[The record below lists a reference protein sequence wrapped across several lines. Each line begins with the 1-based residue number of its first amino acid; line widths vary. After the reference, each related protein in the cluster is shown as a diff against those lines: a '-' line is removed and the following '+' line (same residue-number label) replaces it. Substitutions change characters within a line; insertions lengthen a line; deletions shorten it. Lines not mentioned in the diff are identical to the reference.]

1 MNGEY
6 NVKGT
11 TTFPAPLEVDRCLYK
26 LVKMYQSA
34 LDKFPA
40 PREVDRE
47 LYIYL
52 SSNAAY
58 DLEFPTPPEVDRE
71 LYKKIFIIT
80 AILIAVSGP
89 SRGR

>member
-1 MNGEY
+1 MSILRQIGEPL
-6 NVKGT
+6 VCGT
-11 TTFPAPLEVDRCLYK
+11 R
-26 LVKMYQSA
+26 
-34 LDKFPA
+34 FPA

>member
-1 MNGEY
+1 MMSFRPLARLIGSYTNTFEE
-6 NVKGT
+6 KELT
-11 TTFPAPLEVDRCLYK
+11 IDFAFPAPL
-26 LVKMYQSA
+26 
-34 LDKFPA
+34 
-40 PREVDRE
+40 EVDRE

>member
-1 MNGEY
+1 
-6 NVKGT
+6 
-11 TTFPAPLEVDRCLYK
+11 
-26 LVKMYQSA
+26 MYQSA
-34 LDKFPA
+34 LDKFPAPREVDRELYVISRIFKYATSLFPA